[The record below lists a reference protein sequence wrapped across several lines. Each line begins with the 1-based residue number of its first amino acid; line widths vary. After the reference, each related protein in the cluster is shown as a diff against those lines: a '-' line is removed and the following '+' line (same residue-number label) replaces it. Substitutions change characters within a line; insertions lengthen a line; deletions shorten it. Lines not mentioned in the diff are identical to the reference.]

1 MSQAPGV
8 SERRARVLLAL
19 GAALGLAAA
28 AVGLLRS
35 GAGDLSRVELSLGV
49 VASVNGE
56 PVRLDAYRRALA
68 ALASDRRDPLEAEDR
83 RRVLDRMIDEELLV
97 QRGLELGLARHDRRV
112 RADLVQAVIASVLA
126 DADERP
132 PSDTE
137 IAELYQ
143 ENRDY
148 FTRPGRLHDRQ
159 LLVRGEDEP
168 AWERALRAAERL
180 RLGEALDRVADELGD
195 SEIAPLPDDL
205 LPAAK
210 LRDYLGPSAL
220 RTALDL
226 EPGEVS
232 DPVSAAGGLRVL
244 LLVRRE
250 PAQAPPL
257 AEVEDQVRVE
267 WRRRAGDRALQS
279 YLDGLRESGDVR
291 IAEPVP

>member
-1 MSQAPGV
+1 V
-8 SERRARVLLAL
+8 SERRARALLAL

-35 GAGDLSRVELSLGV
+35 GTGPSRLALGGDGV

-56 PVRLDAYRRALA
+56 PVRLDAYRRAVA
-68 ALASDRRDPLEAEDR
+68 ALASDRRNPLDAEDR
-83 RRVLDRMIDEELLV
+83 RHVLDRMIDEELLV

-112 RADLVQAVIASVLA
+112 RADLVQAVIASILA

-132 PSDTE
+132 PSDAE
-137 IAELYQ
+137 IAELYR
-143 ENRDY
+143 ESLDY
-148 FTRPGRLHDRQ
+148 FTRPGRLHVRQ
-159 LLVRGEDEP
+159 VLVRGEDEP
-168 AWERALRAAERL
+168 AWERARRVTERL
-180 RLGEALDRVADELGD
+180 RLGEALDRVAGELGD
-195 SEIAPLPDDL
+195 AEIAPLPDDL

-220 RTALDL
+220 RSALAL

-257 AEVEDQVRVE
+257 ADVEDEVRAE
-267 WRRRAGDRALQS
+267 WRRRAGDRALQR
-279 YLDGLRESGDVR
+279 YLDALRESGDVR
-291 IAEPVP
+291 IAEPLP